1 MEDLSSYLGLHGIEA
16 EVKTFSSKKKVGTEL
31 LRVSADLGA
40 DMLIMGAY
48 SESHERETVFG
59 GNTQTIV
66 DTAKMAV
73 LLNH

>member
-40 DMLIMGAY
+40 Y